1 MSIPEAASLVIKA
14 VTIGNGGE
22 ILLFNMGNPVKI
34 IDLAKKILNLSSK
47 KLSINITGLRP
58 GEKLYEELLCN
69 EEEIIPTK
77 EKKIMVLKNNE
88 EPSNFNYNYNK
99 LINQYNIMS
108 DKELRDNIKLLVP
121 TYIYTP

>member
-1 MSIPEAASLVIKA
+1 
-14 VTIGNGGE
+14 
-22 ILLFNMGNPVKI
+22 MGNPVKI

-121 TYIYTP
+121 TYVYTP